1 MRLRVLPV
9 DAITGAR
16 RRQQVYADAADAAE
30 AAEVAGDAVE
40 GGGGGDAAD
49 VEGLSF
55 VLVAL

>member
-30 AAEVAGDAVE
+30 AAEDAAEDAVE
-40 GGGGGDAAD
+40 GGGGDAAD
-49 VEGLSF
+49 VEGLVF
-55 VLVAL
+55 ALVAL